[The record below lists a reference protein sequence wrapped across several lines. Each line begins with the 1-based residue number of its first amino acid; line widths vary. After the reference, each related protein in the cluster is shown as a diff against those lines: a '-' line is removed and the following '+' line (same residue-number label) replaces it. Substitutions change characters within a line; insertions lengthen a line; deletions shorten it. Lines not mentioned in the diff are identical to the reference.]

1 MTEQSADTIL
11 NLLKMRGP
19 QTAKALGVRL
29 GMSAEGARQHLAKLR
44 QSGLVVHADAREE
57 VGRPKRYWRLS
68 EAGHGRFPDSHAQ
81 LTLDLLNAM
90 RGEFGEDGIDR
101 LVGARERQMLS
112 AYQSRLEGK
121 TKLKDRIS
129 ALAEVRSEEGYMAEA
144 HEDGDGGFAL
154 IENHCPICAAAT
166 ECQNFCRSEL
176 AIFQQVLGPDAT
188 VERTDHLLAGAR
200 RCAYRITPG
209 GAPSTI

>member
-11 NLLKMRGP
+11 NLLKMHGA
-19 QTAKALGVRL
+19 QTAKTLGRRL
-29 GMSAEGARQHLAKLR
+29 GMSAEGARQHLTKLWD
-44 QSGLVVHADAREE
+44 SGLVIHADAREE

-90 RGEFGEDGIDR
+90 RGEFGDDGIDR
-101 LVGARERQMLS
+101 LIGVRERQMLA
-112 AYQSRLEGK
+112 AYENRLEGK
-121 TKLKDRIS
+121 TDLKDRIS
-129 ALAEVRSEEGYMAEA
+129 TLTKARSEEGYMAEYVDD
-144 HEDGDGGFAL
+144 DGSFLL

-176 AIFQQVLGPDAT
+176 EIFQQVLGPDAT
-188 VERTDHLLAGAR
+188 VERSEHLLAGAR
-200 RCAYRITPG
+200 RCTYRITPVN
-209 GAPSTI
+209 AA